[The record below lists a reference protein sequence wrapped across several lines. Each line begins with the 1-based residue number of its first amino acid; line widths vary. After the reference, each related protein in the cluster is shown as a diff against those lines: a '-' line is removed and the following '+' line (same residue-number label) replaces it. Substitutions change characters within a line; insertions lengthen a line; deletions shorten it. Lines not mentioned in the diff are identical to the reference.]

1 MGSKLEIS
9 PYLFNHHYGFQQT
22 LKYSPLLPVSEFG
35 KFEITII
42 DQSDASLRNRTFGH
56 GRTIETLTAPSGV
69 LSADYKQ
76 NTCDLLSR
84 GKKKPVLGGFTNS
97 RCFDKF
103 VSSCH
108 QQFSLQGE
116 EKMAENGDEAGR
128 IEGKDRFD

>member
-1 MGSKLEIS
+1 MN
-9 PYLFNHHYGFQQT
+9 YLIGF
-22 LKYSPLLPVSEFG
+22 LKRSIRCKSEF
-35 KFEITII
+35 
-42 DQSDASLRNRTFGH
+42 QRV
-56 GRTIETLTAPSGV
+56 APSGV
-69 LSADYKQ
+69 LSAHYKQ

-84 GKKKPVLGGFTNS
+84 GKKKPVFGGFTNS

-128 IEGKDRFD
+128 TEGKDRFD